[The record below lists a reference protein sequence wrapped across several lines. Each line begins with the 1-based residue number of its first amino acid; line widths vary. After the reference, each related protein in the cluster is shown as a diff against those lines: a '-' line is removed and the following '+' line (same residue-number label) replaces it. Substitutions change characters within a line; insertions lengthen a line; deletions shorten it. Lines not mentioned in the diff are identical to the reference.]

1 MAYRALHPSCKVP
14 ALADGDDVLTESGAI
29 VNDLLRRF
37 GQQAGLELPVDPVR
51 PGRDE
56 EWSSLA
62 LMELDAASLYLI
74 RRHVDLSA
82 VYGVAPV
89 AVEGARQYAQ
99 RAIAALTQRLG
110 ADDHAMGASISGADI
125 LVTTSLEALRTRGLV
140 LPAAVD
146 DHRMRVTAR
155 LTCARHRQATRQR
168 SPPDDP
174 SRRTTADRQQAD
186 ARLGRGEPR
195 EGQLTESRGCRP
207 AHDRDGGR

>member
-1 MAYRALHPSCKVP
+1 MWGVGTPRTLRVHWALQELGCPYVTRPVRPRSEEAGSVAYRALHPSCKVP
-14 ALADGDDVLTESGAI
+14 ALVDGDDVLTESGAI

-37 GQQAGLELPVDPVR
+37 GRQAGLELPVDPVR

-82 VYGVAPV
+82 VSGVAPV
-89 AVEGARQYAQ
+89 AVEAARQYTQ

-110 ADDHAMGASISGADI
+110 ADDHAMGASFSGADI

-146 DHRMRVTAR
+146 DHRIRVTAR
-155 LTCARHRQATRQR
+155 LTCAKH
-168 SPPDDP
+168 
-174 SRRTTADRQQAD
+174 
-186 ARLGRGEPR
+186 
-195 EGQLTESRGCRP
+195 
-207 AHDRDGGR
+207 